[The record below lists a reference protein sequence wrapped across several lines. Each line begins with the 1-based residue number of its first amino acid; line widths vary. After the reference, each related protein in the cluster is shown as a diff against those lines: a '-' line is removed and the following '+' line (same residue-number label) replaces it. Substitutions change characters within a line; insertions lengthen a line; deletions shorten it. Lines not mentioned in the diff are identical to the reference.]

1 MGLMTIT
8 LDPTSL
14 PKLDILSLA
23 QNGLIMRAER
33 ETPETGIPSFLTRA
47 GWNELITHHR
57 RPADGSESGPAE
69 TEEQTASRLLP
80 ALERISTRL
89 LSEAAREAETQK
101 KQDASVF
108 TVETDLFPSSPET
121 RIVLVADKTHPVA
134 CALIGTPEQ
143 ITQLLAS
150 SGTESGLA

>member
-1 MGLMTIT
+1 MGLMAIT
-8 LDPTSL
+8 LDPSRL
-14 PKLDILSLA
+14 PRLDILTLA
-23 QNGLIMRAER
+23 RDGLILRAER

-47 GWNELITHHR
+47 GWNELIAHHR
-57 RPADGSESGPAE
+57 RPSHDGNGPAE

-80 ALERISTRL
+80 ALERTSSRL
-89 LSEAAREAETQK
+89 LGEAAREAETQR

-108 TVETDLFPSSPET
+108 TVETDLFPSSSET
-121 RIVLVADKTHPVA
+121 RIVLVADRTHPVA

-150 SGTESGLA
+150 SGTESGQA

>member
-1 MGLMTIT
+1 MGLMAIT
-8 LDPTSL
+8 LDPASL

-23 QNGLIMRAER
+23 QNGLILRAER
-33 ETPETGIPSFLTRA
+33 DTPETGIPSFLTRA
-47 GWNELITHHR
+47 GWNELIAHHR
-57 RPADGSESGPAE
+57 RPADGDSGPAE

-89 LSEAAREAETQK
+89 LSEAAHGAETQK

-121 RIVLVADKTHPVA
+121 RIVLVADRTHPVA

-150 SGTESGLA
+150 SGTENGIA